1 MKHSYIQVYV
11 LDELEVVSVHSEVV
25 HDEGVVHVVGEMC
38 RNGEVAETHHLLGGV
53 DDDGV
58 VDAGP
63 VWLWILLQEE
73 PGGEKIINP
82 KSQKRNK

>member
-1 MKHSYIQVYV
+1 MVG
-11 LDELEVVSVHSEVV
+11 VHSEVV
-25 HDEGVVHVVGEMC
+25 HDEGVVHEVGEMC
-38 RNGEVAETHHLLGGV
+38 RNGEVAETHHLLGCV

-63 VWLWILLQEE
+63 VWLWILLQEQ

-82 KSQKRNK
+82 KSQKINK

>member
-1 MKHSYIQVYV
+1 MFPFHSVQKAFPPQSIMK
-11 LDELEVVSVHSEVV
+11 V
-25 HDEGVVHVVGEMC
+25 HDEGVVHVVEEVC
-38 RNGEVAETHHLLGGV
+38 RNGEVAETHHLLGCV